1 MIKIC
6 AYCGKEFN
14 DRNSKYCSENCAKLA
29 EEKRK
34 LEYSKTKTRI
44 CKRCGKEFIVPK
56 LANGNYSH
64 RLYCSDACANNVI
77 VNKESEEYQPMK
89 KCKICGKLFNVPR
102 YDNGLFKNDVKCGM
116 TYNDS
121 PLAIMGNMLE
131 NDMGTT
137 TPSPQMAEP
146 KGQTNYAIAKELF
159 GDNMRDF
166 TKEETEIYKAS
177 LKKIYKKNRS

>member
-1 MIKIC
+1 MTNKC
-6 AYCGKEFN
+6 DTSSVRAVM
-14 DRNSKYCSENCAKLA
+14 
-29 EEKRK
+29 
-34 LEYSKTKTRI
+34 T
-44 CKRCGKEFIVPK
+44 
-56 LANGNYSH
+56 
-64 RLYCSDACANNVI
+64 VI
-77 VNKESEEYQPMK
+77 ALSALSLTTTLNT
-89 KCKICGKLFNVPR
+89 G
-102 YDNGLFKNDVKCGM
+102 GM

-177 LKKIYKKNRS
+177 LKKIYKKTGVNIFDIC